1 MAGEFKSLHRALR
14 ILRAI
19 ADRPEPASV
28 TEIAEVTGEYKSLV
42 FRAAEAFVEAGLL
55 TKDPVTKR
63 YAIGP
68 TAFVLASRYFSRV
81 DVRDVARPELEIIP
95 ETLGEV
101 GLYCVLSGAACVC
114 IDKADSRQPV
124 RVSYEVGRVLPPYLG
139 AVGQCL
145 LAYLDDSERRRILA
159 QADFIPFTERTP
171 RSPADVERA
180 VAEIRRQGF
189 AFTMQEGSY
198 ELWAVAAPVLNYM
211 DRVVASV
218 AAVIP
223 VGRWSEAYQFRV
235 TEVVLDVG
243 QRISRK
249 LGFTGPYPVR
259 LEAAEHGARALRA
272 GAARRAPA
280 GPSERTTG
288 G

>member
-1 MAGEFKSLHRALR
+1 MAAEFKSLHRALR

-28 TEIAEVTGEYKSLV
+28 TEIAEITGEYKSLV
-42 FRAAEAFVEAGLL
+42 FRATEAFVEAGLL

-68 TAFVLASRYFSRV
+68 TAFVLANRYFSRI
-81 DVRDVARPELEIIP
+81 DVRGVARPELEIIP

-139 AVGQCL
+139 AVGKCL
-145 LAYLDDSERRRILA
+145 LAYLDDHERRRILA
-159 QADFIPFTERTP
+159 EAEFIPFTEHTP
-171 RSPADVERA
+171 RSPEDVERA
-180 VAEIRRQGF
+180 VADIRRQGY

-223 VGRWSEAYQFRV
+223 VSRWSEAYQGTV
-235 TEVVLDVG
+235 TDRVLDVG
-243 QRISRK
+243 HRISRK
-249 LGFTGPYPVR
+249 LGFTGAYPLR
-259 LEAAEHGARALRA
+259 LGAPATA
-272 GAARRAPA
+272 GRETGGPTARRVPV
-280 GPSERTTG
+280 GRPERPMG

>member
-1 MAGEFKSLHRALR
+1 VAGEFKSLHRALA
-14 ILRAI
+14 ILQAI

-28 TEIAEVTGEYKSLV
+28 TEIAESTGEYKSLV

-68 TAFVLASRYFSRV
+68 TAFVLASRYFARV
-81 DVRDVARPELEIIP
+81 DARDVARPELEIIP

-114 IDKADSRQPV
+114 IEKADSHQPV

-145 LAYLDDSERRRILA
+145 LAYLDASERRRILA
-159 QADFIPFTERTP
+159 HAEFVPFTERTP

-180 VAEIRRQGF
+180 VAVIRQQGF

-198 ELWAVAAPVLNYM
+198 DLWAVAAPVVNYIN
-211 DRVVASV
+211 RVVASV

-223 VGRWSEAYQFRV
+223 VGRWSETYQSRV
-235 TEVVLDVG
+235 TEVVLNVG
-243 QRISRK
+243 ERISRK
-249 LGFTGPYPVR
+249 LGFTGSYPLRTETVK
-259 LEAAEHGARALRA
+259 ADGVTPRAVS
-272 GAARRAPA
+272 GAAL
-280 GPSERTTG
+280 GPPGRNERG
-288 G
+288 